1 MEFNATFIVSAINFI
16 IFSIIMNAIF
26 YKPLDKIVTERQ
38 KFIEDTNED
47 AKVKQKKAEAVVR
60 NKEFKIEKT
69 KQDAKK
75 IITGSTDEVNAK
87 KAELTSDA
95 QKKALE
101 NVNSAKVTLN
111 QSIDEVQQG
120 LDEEVKKLADAISSK
135 ILGKV

>member
-38 KFIEDTNED
+38 KFVEETNED
-47 AKVKQKKAEAVVR
+47 AKIKQKKAEAVVR
-60 NKEFKIEKT
+60 NKELKIEKT

-75 IITGSTDEVNAK
+75 IITSKADDVNTK
-87 KAELTSDA
+87 KIELTTNA
-95 QKKALE
+95 QKKAQDD
-101 NVNSAKVTLN
+101 VNSAKVTLN
-111 QSIDEVQQG
+111 QSVDEVQQG

>member
-26 YKPLDKIVTERQ
+26 YKPLDKIVAERQ

-47 AKVKQKKAEAVVR
+47 AKVKQKKAEAVIK
-60 NKEFKIEKT
+60 NKEYKIEKT

-75 IITGSTDEVNAK
+75 IITSRADDVNTK
-87 KAELTSDA
+87 KIELASNA
-95 QKKALE
+95 QKKAQDE
-101 NVNSAKVTLN
+101 INSAKVTLN
-111 QSIDEVQQG
+111 QSVNEVQQG